1 MNFRSSAAAA
11 GLLAA
16 LVTGC
21 ATAPASSPGPGTH
34 TTGSAAP
41 AAGQTQSPSVV
52 TATTA
57 TRSGCQR
64 LAGGT
69 LTLASNGRTYCLRV
83 GQHLSV
89 YLRGTVASR
98 WLVPRVSGNAL
109 VGAPN
114 GALSLIA
121 GVTGASFRAARPGR
135 VLITSVRPPCQV
147 AIPAKN
153 EAEPASSVPT
163 TYPLRSCAPSRR
175 FSVVIVVTR

>member
-11 GLLAA
+11 CLLAVV
-16 LVTGC
+16 VTGC

-34 TTGSAAP
+34 TTGSPAP
-41 AAGQTQSPSVV
+41 AAAQTHSPSVV

-57 TRSGCQR
+57 GCQR

-69 LTLASNGRTYCLRV
+69 LTLAGNGRTYCLRV
-83 GQHLSV
+83 GQRLSV

-98 WLVPRVSGNAL
+98 WLEPLVSGNAL

-121 GVTGASFRAARPGR
+121 GVTGASFRATRPGR

>member
-1 MNFRSSAAAA
+1 MNLRSSAAAV

-21 ATAPASSPGPGTH
+21 ATASSPGAGTP
-34 TTGSAAP
+34 TSGSAAP
-41 AAGQTQSPSVV
+41 AATQTQAPTVV

-69 LTLASNGRTYCLRV
+69 LTLANNGRTYCLHV
-83 GQHLSV
+83 GQRLSV
-89 YLRGTVASR
+89 YLRGTVASQ

>member
-1 MNFRSSAAAA
+1 MNFRASGAAA
-11 GLLAA
+11 GLLAV

-41 AAGQTQSPSVV
+41 AGAQAQSPGVV
-52 TATTA
+52 TATIA
-57 TRSGCQR
+57 PSAGCQR

-69 LTLASNGRTYCLRV
+69 LTLAGNGRTYCLRV

-89 YLRGTVASR
+89 YLRGTMASR
-98 WLVPRVSGNAL
+98 WLEPLVSGNAL

-121 GVTGASFRAARPGR
+121 GVTGASFAAARPGR

-147 AIPAKN
+147 AIPRKN
-153 EAEPASSVPT
+153 EAEPADALPK
-163 TYPLRSCAPSRR
+163 TYPLRFCAPSRR